1 MTVSLPQPLEK
12 IIDQQIARGR
22 FHSAQEVVEEGLRLL
37 SDFERLQETQ
47 LTRIREEILVGLNQL
62 KNGEGISGSKVLAEM
77 KELSQRRRAKGR

>member
-1 MTVSLPQPLEK
+1 MLET
-12 IIDQQIARGR
+12 
-22 FHSAQEVVEEGLRLL
+22 F
-37 SDFERLQETQ
+37 FERLQETQ